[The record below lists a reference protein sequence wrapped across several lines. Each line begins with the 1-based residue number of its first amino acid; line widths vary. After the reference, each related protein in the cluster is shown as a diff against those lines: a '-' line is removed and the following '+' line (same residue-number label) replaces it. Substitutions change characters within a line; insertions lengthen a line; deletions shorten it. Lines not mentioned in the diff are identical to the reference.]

1 MIEKFSMSHIESDKK
16 YKFNLYL
23 NELIDK
29 VKEGWILFLDDD
41 DEWIHSNFLHY
52 LSLFLNNENNLIIWK
67 FMRPDKII
75 YNNEKIKKGQID
87 TTSICFHSS
96 HKNKSKWYDE
106 IAGDYNFIKK
116 LTKNFDF
123 NINRLPF
130 IFSKTQYNNKVA
142 SYGVVTEIKIDDICK
157 DIYLINLSKDRDRLE
172 SFKNRTRNL
181 IKNFKRIEG
190 VNPMSEEY
198 KNDFFRWKEE
208 HLYEITLEN
217 FDYDSYLRNNPDLHV
232 FKNRIKAFKH
242 YKTNGLRELRSPYKN
257 NKIINKGQWGCLQSH
272 INILKKAIKENKESI
287 LIFEDDAIFQN
298 NFTNINNII
307 KNIINLKRKLE
318 DYLFRSNTI

>member
-1 MIEKFSMSHIESDKK
+1 MNNIRDFDYIFYSKNNPDLGFQTEEEYKEHYFKYGFLEGRSGSQRAFNKKKDYIKKISSQNIEEFKKLRFKNKNSSVLFNILIRTHQRPKMFNKCIKSILTQSYKNFRILVSYDDEETNRYLKNYNMIEKFSMSHIESDKK

-75 YNNEKIKKGQID
+75 YNNKKIKKGQID

-198 KNDFFRWKEE
+198 K
-208 HLYEITLEN
+208 
-217 FDYDSYLRNNPDLHV
+217 
-232 FKNRIKAFKH
+232 
-242 YKTNGLRELRSPYKN
+242 
-257 NKIINKGQWGCLQSH
+257 
-272 INILKKAIKENKESI
+272 
-287 LIFEDDAIFQN
+287 
-298 NFTNINNII
+298 
-307 KNIINLKRKLE
+307 
-318 DYLFRSNTI
+318 